1 MTREERLAQFEAEC
15 AQQEAEYN
23 EREAEMLRLLE
34 WKRIEKTLAGLYRA
48 RYAGDKTILTAQRI
62 DRFERLQ
69 QCLLGSPAAL
79 AG

>member
-1 MTREERLAQFEAEC
+1 MTREQRIAQLEAEH
-15 AQQEAEYN
+15 QEW
-23 EREAEMLRLLE
+23 EAEMLRLME

-48 RYAGDKTILTAQRI
+48 RYAGDKTVLTAQRI

-69 QCLLGSPAAL
+69 QCLLGSPQAL